1 MKRLGISVE
10 GTTER
15 EFVNRVL
22 RPHLCNH
29 GWVNV
34 SAVDIKGNVSLD
46 KIEHALRP
54 LLGGFQHVTTLYD
67 FYGFKRKGLAD
78 VVALEAMIADR
89 VDEEWRHRFTPYVQL
104 HEFEALLFVNPTCA
118 NDWLQGKPAQLA
130 ALQAALAECGEPEAI
145 NDRPETSPSHRLK
158 AQYPHFDKKLH
169 GPDIVE
175 LTGLPAIRQACPRF
189 DRWITQLEQ
198 LGQQAA

>member
-1 MKRLGISVE
+1 
-10 GTTER
+10 
-15 EFVNRVL
+15 
-22 RPHLCNH
+22 
-29 GWVNV
+29 
-34 SAVDIKGNVSLD
+34 
-46 KIEHALRP
+46 
-54 LLGGFQHVTTLYD
+54 
-67 FYGFKRKGLAD
+67 
-78 VVALEAMIADR
+78 MIAER
-89 VDEEWRHRFTPYVQL
+89 VDAEWRHRFTPYVQL